1 MLIRIENNCVVCAQV
16 IIIIWIM
23 TKVVKTAEDQ
33 YTIDKSND
41 DGICKDCDGYNI
53 DYGFSDDNSHEF

>member
-1 MLIRIENNCVVCAQV
+1 
-16 IIIIWIM
+16 M

-53 DYGFSDDNSHEF
+53 DYVFSDDNCHEF